1 MSLTHESPINIEQ
14 IEKNFAEINPPL
26 SEAEAVLESNRCL
39 YCYDAPCTHACP
51 THIDVPSFI
60 KKIASG
66 NLLGSARVIFD
77 ANPIGATCARVC
89 PVEVLCEG
97 ACVEKT
103 LMDKPIEI
111 GRLQRYATDYAMRNE
126 KEIFKAG
133 KSNGKSIGIVG
144 SGPAGLSCATYLAR
158 LGYAVTI
165 YDKKSLPGGLDTYGM
180 AEYKMSQAVS
190 VDEARQV
197 AKLGVKFQLETEIVQ
212 SPKSKVQS
220 RSGESEPPAPT
231 GGLSSESESL
241 KVKPFAAA
249 DGSDK
254 ISFTDLQS
262 QHDAIFLAIGLGAT
276 NKLNIA
282 GENLNGVFDA
292 LDFIERIKTR
302 DWLNIPLGKIVAV
315 IGAGNTAIDAVTQ
328 AKRLGA
334 ERVLMIYRRTEK
346 DISAYAYEYELAKKD
361 GSEFLW
367 QTAPVVIL
375 GNDRVAALRCQKTDG
390 SNRIFEIPCDM
401 VIKAIGQQ
409 KSVAFLSQIPD
420 VELDEK
426 GRVIVN
432 TETMQTTNPKIF
444 AGGDCVNGGREAV
457 DAAQTGK
464 LAAQGIHFNLT
475 GETVELA
482 GAKLPFIEKIH
493 GELPLLV
500 PAAYNEPA
508 IPAEDLGIKSYG

>member
-1 MSLTHESPINIEQ
+1 MSEISIEQ
-14 IEKNFAEINPPL
+14 IERNFREIAPRLN
-26 SEAEAVLESNRCL
+26 EAEAVLESNRCL
-39 YCYDAPCTHACP
+39 YCYDAPCTRACP

-111 GRLQRYATDYAMRNE
+111 GRLQRYATDYVMRNE
-126 KEIFKAG
+126 RDVFKAG
-133 KSNGKSIGIVG
+133 VSNGKSIGIVG

-158 LGYAVTI
+158 LGYGVTI
-165 YDKKSLPGGLDTYGM
+165 YERKSLPGGLDTYAM
-180 AEYKMSQAVS
+180 AEYKMSQRVS
-190 VDEARQV
+190 VDEAKMVER
-197 AKLGVKFQLETEIVQ
+197 LGVQFKLNTEIGRDV
-212 SPKSKVQS
+212 
-220 RSGESEPPAPT
+220 
-231 GGLSSESESL
+231 SL
-241 KVKPFAAA
+241 E
-249 DGSDK
+249 
-254 ISFTDLQS
+254 DLQS
-262 QHDAIFLAIGLGAT
+262 KHDAIFLAIGLGAT
-276 NKLNIA
+276 NKLNVE
-282 GENLNGVFDA
+282 GENLNGVMDA

-302 DWLNIPLGKIVAV
+302 DWKSVPLGKTVAV
-315 IGAGNTAIDAVTQ
+315 VGAGNTAIDAVTQ

-346 DISAYAYEYELAKKD
+346 DISAYEYEYELAKKD
-361 GSEFLW
+361 GIEFYW
-367 QTAPVVIL
+367 QTAPVEIV
-375 GNDRVAALRCQKTDG
+375 GNDSVSALRCVKTENGQPIVG
-390 SNRIFEIPCDM
+390 SVFEIPCDM

-409 KSVAFLSQIPD
+409 KSVAFLSQISG

-432 TETMQTTNPKIF
+432 TETMQTTNPRIF

-464 LAAQGIHFNLT
+464 LAAQGIHFSLT
-475 GETVELA
+475 GEQIEFA

-493 GELPLLV
+493 GEIPLSV
-500 PAAYNEPA
+500 PAAFDEPA
-508 IPAEDLGIKSYG
+508 IPAEDLGVKSYG